1 MPVDVRAGMPATLRV
16 RTPLRVS
23 FFGGGTDYPE
33 YLGRARGAVVGMA
46 IDRYVHVSLAP
57 LPDLDGADRN
67 RADLEGADREG
78 AHHRVRDARIDA
90 IAAPDARAHPLVRA
104 VLRHYAVAPAVEI
117 GIEADLPARSGLG
130 GSSSAAV
137 GLLHLIFTLQGRSV
151 GKPELAQAAVFV
163 ERELLG
169 ETVGLQDQYHAAYG
183 GLNRFDFP
191 GGGAGGWAGAG
202 PARVT
207 PVPITGAC
215 EAALTSSLFLLAT
228 GVTRAASDTLAEQV
242 RRTESGL
249 ADRDLSHLLALTDQA
264 MAVLQGDDP
273 DRMLADLGAMLDDG
287 WQTKKRLSS
296 RVSAPGIDR
305 LYEAA
310 RTAGA
315 LGGKLCGAGGGG
327 FLLVLVPP
335 ARRAGFFDRLRG
347 CPILPIGLDRAG
359 STLLPR

>member
-1 MPVDVRAGMPATLRV
+1 MPGNGRAGMPATLRA

-46 IDRYVHVSLAP
+46 IDRYVHVSLAT
-57 LPDLDGADRN
+57 LPDLDGADR
-67 RADLEGADREG
+67 DGARS
-78 AHHRVRDARIDA
+78 RVYDGRIDA

-137 GLLHLIFTLQGRSV
+137 GLLHLVFTLQGRSV

-191 GGGAGGWAGAG
+191 GGGGGSGGGVGAG

-228 GVTRAASDTLAEQV
+228 GVARAASDTLAEQV

-264 MAVLQGDDP
+264 TAVLQGDDP
-273 DRMLADLGAMLDDG
+273 ERLLADLGAMLDDG

-310 RTAGA
+310 RAAGA

-359 STLLPR
+359 STLLPE